1 MKQITFA
8 EMVTKTVN
16 MINEKPAR
24 IKPYQK
30 MYSGLDQIKESVS
43 NAISQIEPEERARLM
58 RLNEA
63 PDKPDEICE
72 ECEKPIGSGDI
83 GECRCYSVCCGA
95 PIIMHDICSDCKE
108 HV

>member
-1 MKQITFA
+1 MTQITFA
-8 EMVTKTVN
+8 DMVTKTVN

-30 MYSGLDQIKESVS
+30 MYSGLDQIKESIS

-63 PDKPDEICE
+63 PDKPDDIICPHCDYKLDDEEADQVCDEGCPSCRRRFEIN
-72 ECEKPIGSGDI
+72 
-83 GECRCYSVCCGA
+83 
-95 PIIMHDICSDCKE
+95 
-108 HV
+108 